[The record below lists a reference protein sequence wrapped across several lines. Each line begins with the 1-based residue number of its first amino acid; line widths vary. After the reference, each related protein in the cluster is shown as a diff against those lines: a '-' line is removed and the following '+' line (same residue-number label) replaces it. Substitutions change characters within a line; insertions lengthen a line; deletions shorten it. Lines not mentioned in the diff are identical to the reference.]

1 MTTSNNIIKLLESRQ
16 WDKIIQ
22 DISQIAKTLEI
33 DFFIIGA
40 AARDIGMNGETRFR
54 ITSDID
60 FAVSITDKNK
70 FYELKKIL
78 CTEFCYQED
87 GEYKLLHPIYGELD
101 LVPFGEI
108 RINYN
113 QVAAIALNEEG
124 LQEVAEA
131 GLRTIEVAPGHSIKV
146 ASLAAVTLL
155 KLISWDDQKDNRG
168 KDAEDIN
175 AIIEAYFEL
184 HSEEIFDNHND
195 LFLED
200 DDNYELSTIGA
211 QVLGR
216 HIGDILK
223 GKTRLTQQI
232 QRILTEQTS
241 TENRLAKRM
250 IKTEKDN
257 IESKQHYLAMLKKGI
272 EERVL
277 KS

>member
-1 MTTSNNIIKLLESRQ
+1 MTASNNIIKLLESRQ
-16 WDKIIQ
+16 WDKNIQ

-78 CTEFCYQED
+78 CTEFGYQED

-216 HIGDILK
+216 HIGNILK

-232 QRILTEQTS
+232 QRILTEQTT

-257 IESKQHYLAMLKKGI
+257 IESKQHYLAMFKKGI
-272 EERVL
+272 EDRV
-277 KS
+277 

>member
-1 MTTSNNIIKLLESRQ
+1 MITSDNIIKLLKSRQ

-40 AARDIGMNGETRFR
+40 AARDIGMNGDTRFR

-60 FAVSITDKNK
+60 FALSITDKNK

-78 CTEFCYQED
+78 CTAFGYKED

-124 LQEVAEA
+124 LQEVFEA
-131 GLRTIEVAPGHSIKV
+131 GLDTIEISEGYNIKV

-175 AIIEAYFEL
+175 AIIEAYFNL
-184 HSEEIFDNHND
+184 NSTEIFDNHND
-195 LFLED
+195 LFPEG
-200 DDNYELSTIGA
+200 DNDYELSTIGA

-216 HIGDILK
+216 HIGNILK
-223 GKTRLTQQI
+223 GKTRLIQQI
-232 QRILTEQTS
+232 QRILIEQTS

-250 IKTEKDN
+250 ITTEKDT
-257 IESKQHYLAMLKKGI
+257 IAQKQHYLTLLKKGI
-272 EERVL
+272 EECL
-277 KS
+277 

>member
-22 DISQIAKTLEI
+22 DISEIAKTLEI

-40 AARDIGMNGETRFR
+40 AARDIGMNGDTRFR
-54 ITSDID
+54 TTNDID
-60 FAVSITDKNK
+60 FAVSITNKNK

-78 CTEFCYQED
+78 CTEFGYQED
-87 GEYKLLHPIYGELD
+87 SEYKLLHPIYGELD
-101 LVPFGEI
+101 LVPFGEM

-131 GLRTIEVAPGHSIKV
+131 GLRTIEITPGNSIKV

-175 AIIEAYFEL
+175 AIIEAYFDL
-184 HSEEIFDNHND
+184 HRDEIFDNHYD
-195 LFLED
+195 LFPNDEKD
-200 DDNYELSTIGA
+200 YELSTIGA

-216 HIGDILK
+216 HIGQILK
-223 GKTRLTQQI
+223 GKTRLTKQV
-232 QRILTEQTS
+232 QRILTEQTT
-241 TENRLAKRM
+241 TENRLARRM

-257 IESKQHYLAMLKKGI
+257 IDSKQYYLTLLKNGI
-272 EERVL
+272 EEGL
-277 KS
+277 

>member
-22 DISQIAKTLEI
+22 DISQVAQTLEI

-40 AARDIGMNGETRFR
+40 AARDIGMNGDTRFR
-54 ITSDID
+54 VTKDID
-60 FAVSITDKNK
+60 FAISITDKAK
-70 FYELKKIL
+70 FYELKKML
-78 CTEFCYQED
+78 CNQFGYQED
-87 GEYKLLHPIYGELD
+87 SEYKLLHPIHGELD

-131 GLRTIEVAPGHSIKV
+131 GLRTIEIAQGHSIKV

-175 AIIEAYFEL
+175 AIIEAYFNL
-184 HSEEIFDNHND
+184 HSDEIFDNHND
-195 LFLED
+195 LFTEK
-200 DDNYELSTIGA
+200 DDNYELSIIGA

-216 HIGDILK
+216 HIGNILK
-223 GKTRLTQQI
+223 EKTRLTQQI
-232 QRILTEQTS
+232 QRILSEQTS
-241 TENRLAKRM
+241 SENRLAKRM
-250 IKTEKDN
+250 MKIEKDN
-257 IESKQHYLAMLKKGI
+257 IELKQRYLTLLKNGI
-272 EERVL
+272 EERL
-277 KS
+277 

>member
-1 MTTSNNIIKLLESRQ
+1 MPTSSNIIKLLESRQ

-40 AARDIGMNGETRFR
+40 AARDIGMNGDTRFR
-54 ITSDID
+54 ITNDID

-78 CTEFCYQED
+78 CTEFGYQED

-131 GLRTIEVAPGHSIKV
+131 GLRTIEITAEHSIKV

-195 LFLED
+195 LFPEED
-200 DDNYELSTIGA
+200 KEYELSTIGA

-216 HIGDILK
+216 HIANILK

-232 QRILTEQTS
+232 QRILTEQTA

-250 IKTEKDN
+250 MKIEEDN
-257 IESKQHYLAMLKKGI
+257 IELKQRYLTLLKNGI
-272 EERVL
+272 EERL
-277 KS
+277 